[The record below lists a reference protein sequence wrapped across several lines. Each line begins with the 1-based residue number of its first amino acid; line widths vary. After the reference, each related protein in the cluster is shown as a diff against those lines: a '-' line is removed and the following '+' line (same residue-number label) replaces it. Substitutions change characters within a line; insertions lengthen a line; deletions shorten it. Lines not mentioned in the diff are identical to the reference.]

1 MFIETY
7 SKGAVELTRAID
19 AVSRG
24 EGNIFPLVV
33 RERRTRAEGFGL
45 VYGFFFADGKGGIW
59 DVIMSQRVA
68 LKTLSA
74 EDKAMRLLKEIYPDA
89 IGFEL
94 PMLCEENVVERGQLD
109 GIKIP
114 RPIFSDSKKV
124 KAIPKK

>member
-7 SKGAVELTRAID
+7 SKGAVEQTRAVE
-19 AVSRG
+19 AVARG

-45 VYGFFFADGKGGIW
+45 VYGFFFADEKGGIW
-59 DVIMSQRVA
+59 DVIMAQRVA

-109 GIKIP
+109 GIRIP
-114 RPIFSDSKKV
+114 RPIFPDKKKTKETV
-124 KAIPKK
+124 KK